1 MEKLTLLYHM
11 VDFANNKNAIIFQN
25 YIPKMLDKQCI
36 IMLFKKKKKQK
47 QQKTTTLF
55 WTKENES

>member
-36 IMLFKKKKKQK
+36 IMFFKKKT
-47 QQKTTTLF
+47 KTTKNNNSVLDQR
-55 WTKENES
+55 K